1 MFYSA
6 GNYDAFVHARKPKGA
21 DKKSAYIIGSGLAG
35 LSSAFYLVRD
45 GHVKG
50 DRIHILEKLPVS
62 GGSCD
67 GSNNPDKGFYMRG
80 GREMDNHFEVMW
92 DMYKD
97 IPSYEDPSMSVLD
110 YYYYLNL
117 EDPNYSL
124 CRATVNRGEDAHTDK
139 LNGLSDKAQEE
150 LLKFYMT
157 PEKDL
162 EDKKI
167 SDVLDEE
174 FFKSNFWL
182 YWQTMFA
189 FQRWSSALEMKR
201 YLHRFIHHIDGL
213 PDFTALRFTKYNQY
227 ESMILPLQNWLKEK
241 GVHFDFDSDVKNVI
255 FDVSGNKKVA
265 KSIVMKSSSGE
276 EKTIDLTEDD
286 LVFITN
292 GCCTDSTCYGDQ
304 NTAPDLSKLV
314 EGKGESW
321 DLWSNIAKQVND
333 GSFGKPE
340 VFCGNIKET
349 NWMSAT
355 IQTSDDE
362 IISLIKNVCKRDP
375 RLGKVTTGGIVTV
388 KDSVNNWYC
397 SWTINR
403 QPQFK
408 SQNPNDIL
416 VWFYALTTD
425 KEGNY
430 VKKPMKDCKGYE
442 VAMEWLYH
450 IGCPINKIEEL
461 AKNKCNTTTS
471 YMPYIDAF
479 FQPRKNEDRPKVV
492 PLGAVNF
499 AFVGQFAET
508 PRDCI
513 FTTEYSIRT
522 GMEAVYTLMNVE
534 RGVPEVWGSEYDL
547 RDLLKATYYIR
558 DKKPVDDMKL
568 PLFIKLAMKIG
579 LKKVK
584 DTDVELLLK
593 EEKVIK

>member
-1 MFYSA
+1 MFYTA

-21 DKKSAYIIGSGLAG
+21 DKKSAYIVGSGLAG

-50 DRIHILEKLPVS
+50 DRIHILEKLPIS

-67 GSNNPDKGFYMRG
+67 GRNQIDKGFYMRG

-124 CRATVNRGEDAHTDK
+124 CRATINRGEDAHTDK

-227 ESMILPLQNWLKEK
+227 ESMILPLQNWLIEK
-241 GVHFDFDSDVKNVI
+241 GVHFDFDCDVKNVI
-255 FDVSGNKKVA
+255 FEIDGGKKIAKTIEIVNSNGENKN
-265 KSIVMKSSSGE
+265 
-276 EKTIDLTEDD
+276 IDLTEDD

-304 NTAPDLSKLV
+304 NTAPDLSKLK

-321 DLWSNIAKQVND
+321 DLWKNMAKQVKD
-333 GSFGKPE
+333 GSFGNPD
-340 VFCGNIKET
+340 VFCGNINET

-355 IQTSDDE
+355 IQTHDEE
-362 IISLIKNVCKRDP
+362 IISLIKNICKRDP

-388 KDSVNNWYC
+388 KDSMDNWYC

-408 SQNPNDIL
+408 SQDSNDVL
-416 VWFYALTTD
+416 VWFYALTTN

-430 VKKPMKDCKGYE
+430 VKKPMRECKGYE

-450 IGCPINKIEEL
+450 IGCPTDKIEEF
-461 AKNKCNTTTS
+461 AKNRCNTTTS

-492 PLGAVNF
+492 VSGAVNF

-547 RDLLKATYYIR
+547 RALLNATYYIR
-558 DKKPVDDMKL
+558 DKKPVTDMSL
-568 PLFIKLAMKIG
+568 PLLVKLAMKIG
-579 LKKVK
+579 LKKIK
-584 DTDVELLLK
+584 DTDIELLLK